1 MSVQPICC
9 DEEPGMEPLV
19 HEDKTVEN
27 CVSLND
33 KKRGIKADLP
43 VDSGHITEQSKAC
56 LFSEEK
62 REQKGP
68 EKGIRPRSSHIE
80 KVFFPLH
87 EDEKQL
93 EEDICIDLKKNQP
106 NIIEPNSKELPLDE
120 TTSSPIINGQTDI
133 KCMQDVQ
140 GQKLMKNESKD
151 NADRKLVA
159 NQKEIPYEGSEG
171 DEMEKQNEMKEKA
184 DDTNVRNEKEKAGN
198 SNVRKVEGKAADTNV
213 CKEKKKVADSNVRKE
228 EGKAADTNVRKEE
241 GKAADSNV
249 RNEEG
254 KAADTNEHVPNEKGK
269 AADTNVCN
277 EEGKAADTNEHVP
290 NEKGKAVDTNVCNEE
305 GKAADTN
312 EHVPN
317 EKGKA
322 ADTNVCNEKG
332 KTADTNVHVSNEKG
346 KAADTNVCN
355 EKGKTADTI
364 VPNETG
370 KAADTNVHV
379 SNEKGKAADTNVCT
393 EKDKAA
399 TTNKFTEKGKAAD
412 TNVRKGKEMAADSNV
427 RNVKEKAADSN
438 VCNKKKK
445 AADTNVHKEKEK
457 AANTNV
463 RNEKK
468 KAGDSNVC
476 NDKGKAPDTNIRKE
490 KGKAATTNVCTKK
503 GKAADTNVRTK
514 KGKAADTNVC
524 NKKEKATNTNIRK
537 EKVKAADTNVCNKIE
552 KDTDTNV
559 HNENG
564 NYGKEKVE
572 HQNAGLFMKSFI
584 LILLIRDVSGP
595 SAKKEPDG
603 GNLFFI
609 DFQNGSVVVEV
620 FPKDNNDIS
629 DVAVNNVSV
638 ASCAFRHEAEI
649 RHPKFNEFYR
659 IVLTQWGSCLFIIY
673 SCNGTQLDVN
683 ISSTKGFEKATVDG
697 KAYPHLNN
705 SVNFN
710 FILREKEDFKQ
721 EEGGHDLEDE
731 KNSSI
736 GAWLGGL
743 LLGIMI
749 GIVIGIVI
757 FCFILKKDW
766 CHLQRRLLNITEA
779 AHAPKDGVKLA
790 EQLDLMIHDDEN
802 QVANGTSLEN
812 GGPHAHN
819 TGETG
824 RWGSFVESC
833 PNCFK

>member
-1 MSVQPICC
+1 MKWNANTEFHGNQYNANVAGGLKCAAWHMVLTLIKKPMKIMSVQPICC

-269 AADTNVCN
+269 AADTN
-277 EEGKAADTNEHVP
+277 
-290 NEKGKAVDTNVCNEE
+290 
-305 GKAADTN
+305 
-312 EHVPN
+312 
-317 EKGKA
+317 
-322 ADTNVCNEKG
+322 
-332 KTADTNVHVSNEKG
+332 
-346 KAADTNVCN
+346 
-355 EKGKTADTI
+355 
-364 VPNETG
+364 
-370 KAADTNVHV
+370 
-379 SNEKGKAADTNVCT
+379 KGKAADTNVCT

-595 SAKKEPDG
+595 SAKKEPD
-603 GNLFFI
+603 
-609 DFQNGSVVVEV
+609 EV

-710 FILREKEDFKQ
+710 FILR
-721 EEGGHDLEDE
+721 
-731 KNSSI
+731 
-736 GAWLGGL
+736 
-743 LLGIMI
+743 
-749 GIVIGIVI
+749 V
-757 FCFILKKDW
+757 
-766 CHLQRRLLNITEA
+766 NITEA

-819 TGETG
+819 TGETVKLVS
-824 RWGSFVESC
+824 READE
-833 PNCFK
+833 PFKPFTELCQLHKENEVYMEDV